1 MLLVRFVKNN
11 FMYTGLLHLHSL
23 LRWVILILL
32 LVGIYQS
39 FTKNKGLQKVSLF
52 LLISAHITLLLGLY
66 QWIFS
71 KTVGLKVLI
80 ENMGG
85 MGNVMKNS
93 FSRFWAVEHFAGMLI
108 AIVLITIARGKAKK
122 DNFDAAKWLYLIAL
136 VLILASVPWP
146 FREVGAGRTW
156 FPGM

>member
-1 MLLVRFVKNN
+1 MF
-11 FMYTGLLHLHSL
+11 TGLLHLHSL
-23 LRWVILILL
+23 LRWIILILL
-32 LVGIYQS
+32 LVSIYQAFNKS
-39 FTKNKGLQKVSLF
+39 KGLQKVSLL

-85 MGNVMKNS
+85 MGNVMKNP
-93 FSRFWAVEHFAGMLI
+93 FSRFWVVEHFAGMLI

-122 DNFDAAKWLYLIAL
+122 DNYDAAKWLYLIAFF
-136 VLILASVPWP
+136 LILASVPWP

>member
-1 MLLVRFVKNN
+1 MA
-11 FMYTGLLHLHSL
+11 TSLLHLHNL
-23 LRWVILILL
+23 LRWIILILL
-32 LVGIYQS
+32 LVALFQA

-52 LLISAHITLLLGLY
+52 LLIASHITLLLGLY

-85 MGNVMKNS
+85 MGNVMKSS
-93 FSRFWAVEHFAGMLI
+93 FARFWAVEHFIGMLI
-108 AIVLITIARGKAKK
+108 AIILITVARGKAKK
-122 DNFDAAKWLYLIAL
+122 DNFGAAKWLYLIAL
-136 VLILASVPWP
+136 ILILASVPWP
-146 FREVGAGRTW
+146 FREGIGRPW

>member
-1 MLLVRFVKNN
+1 
-11 FMYTGLLHLHSL
+11 MYTGLLHLHSL

-32 LVGIYQS
+32 LVGIYQA
-39 FTKNKGLQKVSLF
+39 FTKNKGLQKLSLF
-52 LLISAHITLLLGLY
+52 LLISAHITLLIGLY
-66 QWIFS
+66 QYFF
-71 KTVGLKVLI
+71 
-80 ENMGG
+80 GG
-85 MGNVMKNS
+85 MGIKLFQIYGSAVMKTAS
-93 FSRFWAVEHFAGMLI
+93 LRFWAVEHITGMLI

>member
-1 MLLVRFVKNN
+1 
-11 FMYTGLLHLHSL
+11 MYTGLLHLHSL

-32 LVGIYQS
+32 LIGIYQA
-39 FTKNKGLQKVSLF
+39 FTKNKGLQKLSLF
-52 LLISAHITLLLGLY
+52 LLISAHITLLIGLY

-93 FSRFWAVEHFAGMLI
+93 FSRFWAVEHFTGMLI

-122 DNFDAAKWLYLIAL
+122 DNFDAAKWLCLIAL
-136 VLILASVPWP
+136 LLILASVPWP

>member
-1 MLLVRFVKNN
+1 
-11 FMYTGLLHLHSL
+11 MYTGLLHLHSL

-32 LVGIYQS
+32 LVGIYQA
-39 FTKNKGLQKVSLF
+39 FAKNKGLQKVSLF

-93 FSRFWAVEHFAGMLI
+93 FSRFWAVEHFIGMLV

-122 DNFDAAKWLYLIAL
+122 DNYDAAKWLYLIAL
-136 VLILASVPWP
+136 ILILASVPWP

>member
-1 MLLVRFVKNN
+1 
-11 FMYTGLLHLHSL
+11 MYTGLLHLHSL

-32 LVGIYQS
+32 LVGIYQA
-39 FTKNKGLQKVSLF
+39 FAKNKGLQKVSLF

-93 FSRFWAVEHFAGMLI
+93 FSRFWAVEHFIGMLV

-122 DNFDAAKWLYLIAL
+122 DNYDAAKWLYLIAL
-136 VLILASVPWP
+136 ILILASVPWP
-146 FREVGAGRTW
+146 FREVGTGRTW

>member
-1 MLLVRFVKNN
+1 MA
-11 FMYTGLLHLHSL
+11 TGLLHLHNL

-32 LVGIYQS
+32 VVALFHA

-52 LLISAHITLLLGLY
+52 LLIASHVTLLLGLY

-71 KTVGLKVLI
+71 KTVGIKILV

-85 MGNVMKNS
+85 MGNVMKSS
-93 FSRFWAVEHFAGMLI
+93 FARFWVVEHFLGMLV
-108 AIVLITIARGKAKK
+108 AIILVTIARGKAKK
-122 DNFDAAKWLYLIAL
+122 DNFNGAKWLYLIAL
-136 VLILASVPWP
+136 IIILASIPWP
-146 FREVGAGRTW
+146 FREVGRPL